1 MTTKHTHT
9 PGPWRWVTPKGQS
22 NLLALVGSG
31 FRDDQSRYEGDS
43 QICNFGNDE
52 PYYPTEGMEPN
63 EADRALIAAAPDLV
77 AALGQLLN
85 VAEDAINRLYDN
97 QLSEYPAGNITE
109 ILDASAALSRARG
122 EGGSHE

>member
-1 MTTKHTHT
+1 MTA
-9 PGPWRWVTPKGQS
+9 GPASDEARANVSRFVTIWNS
-22 NLLALVGSG
+22 HA
-31 FRDDQSRYEGDS
+31 
-43 QICNFGNDE
+43 
-52 PYYPTEGMEPN
+52 
-63 EADRALIAAAPDLV
+63 DLV

-122 EGGSHE
+122 EEVGK